1 MLSSARGSPQSIR
14 FSCWNSEISTP
25 LASTSG
31 MKQPFDAVVGDPRV
45 VPLAPN
51 ALHLAPG
58 AVPIDRRDEPG
69 ADFFHD
75 GVMLELREVRAVP
88 GLGVARDRQVLA
100 HEREPDGPTDVQQ
113 DAGFVVR
120 PQTKYP
126 AVVRWPILHT
136 EPERRPVV
144 LLFRVTADLAHGCGD
159 DGCPYRVRFFAVA
172 HSPKNSTNTCTSEKP
187 AAVRWSLR
195 LLAVNPV
202 RCAWW
207 RLPSRISRRCP

>member
-1 MLSSARGSPQSIR
+1 
-14 FSCWNSEISTP
+14 
-25 LASTSG
+25 

-100 HEREPDGPTDVQQ
+100 PEREPDGPTDVQ
-113 DAGFVVR
+113 
-120 PQTKYP
+120 
-126 AVVRWPILHT
+126 
-136 EPERRPVV
+136 
-144 LLFRVTADLAHGCGD
+144 
-159 DGCPYRVRFFAVA
+159 
-172 HSPKNSTNTCTSEKP
+172 P